1 MSAFLRADLRQPQL
15 NATNAN
21 RLARCIS
28 GLHLSGELLGGGQ
41 PVRTSLSSR
50 HLLRAS
56 LGTCLTH

>member
-21 RLARCIS
+21 RLARRIS
-28 GLHLSGELLGGGQ
+28 GLSLIRRAVDGGQ
-41 PVRTSLSSR
+41 PVRTSPFQPS
-50 HLLRAS
+50 RAS